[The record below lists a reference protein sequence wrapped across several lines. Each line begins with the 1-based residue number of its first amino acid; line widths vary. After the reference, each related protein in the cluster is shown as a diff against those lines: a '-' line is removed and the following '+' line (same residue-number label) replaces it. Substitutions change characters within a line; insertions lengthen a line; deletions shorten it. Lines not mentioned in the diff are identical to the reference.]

1 MLKRFLINLKEY
13 FSFSNIR
20 SSLTISFYSFLKQ
33 NTKYPKYLL
42 NFESQISKYFGSK
55 YALTFSNGTTACTS
69 LLYAI
74 GLKKNSKI
82 IISKL
87 TNAVISSI
95 LKIGAIPIFLDFDK
109 NLQIKK
115 DFDPQKILEADFF

>member
-13 FSFSNIR
+13 FSFSNIK

-55 YALTFSNGTTACTS
+55 YALTFQMEPLHVLHYYM
-69 LLYAI
+69 LL
-74 GLKKNSKI
+74 
-82 IISKL
+82 
-87 TNAVISSI
+87 V
-95 LKIGAIPIFLDFDK
+95 
-109 NLQIKK
+109 
-115 DFDPQKILEADFF
+115 